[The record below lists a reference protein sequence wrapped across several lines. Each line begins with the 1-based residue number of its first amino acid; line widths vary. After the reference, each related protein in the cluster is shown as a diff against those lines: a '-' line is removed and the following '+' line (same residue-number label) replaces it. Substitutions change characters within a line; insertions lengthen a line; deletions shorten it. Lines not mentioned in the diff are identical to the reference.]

1 MKYFYIEKSYI
12 YVGFDYDPTIVS
24 LIKKIGGFLYNPET
38 REWYQYISLEKGSI
52 IENFLKEN
60 GFENDRPLPDV
71 SRLKLPLY
79 DEILSINS
87 VKSLINNLGLKRNP
101 RDYQLECIH
110 YLANH
115 YNAINGC
122 APGLGKTGMSVVLV
136 EMLQMFPCLVV
147 TPASVKY
154 GWKNEW
160 QKWVDL
166 RKRKIQVIDSN
177 DEWKQG
183 KDVYIINYDILYKK
197 DKESSV
203 QIRFPELLE
212 TGWEV
217 MFLDEAHMCKN
228 KKSLRSEWV
237 SKVAKKSRFVYPL
250 SGTLVMNR
258 PAELINILSIT
269 GWFKELF
276 TDWQSFVYR
285 YCNAKRVKVNG
296 QFIGWDVSCANNTLE
311 LNKIISNAC
320 YVRKEKRDVLKELP
334 PMIENT
340 VQVQISNMKAYKKAE
355 DNLIDYLLK
364 VDAEKAGKAE
374 NAPHLVK
381 LSTLKDLSLKGKMKG
396 IEVFLNEWKEISEEK
411 LVVFGVRRE
420 PLIKLASKYD
430 SLLIQ
435 GGMSAREKFD
445 TVQRYKSGKEQFL
458 FANIDAAGTGV
469 DGLQEC
475 CSNLAYIELPDK
487 FTTLDQTS
495 SRLERMGQK
504 NTINVFYL
512 LCPDTIDTY
521 MLEMVERKRKI
532 TDAINKGIEIDYSE
546 MDVNFMILK
555 KLKESRK

>member
-1 MKYFYIEKSYI
+1 MRYFYIEKTYI
-12 YVGFDYDPTIVS
+12 YVGFKYDPSIIS
-24 LIKKIGGFLYNPET
+24 FLKEIGGFLFNPQT
-38 REWYQYISLEKGSI
+38 KEWYREISLYKGSL
-52 IENFLKEN
+52 IEKFLREN
-60 GFENDRPLPDV
+60 GFENMRPEPKIDDLELPVYENVISMED
-71 SRLKLPLY
+71 
-79 DEILSINS
+79 
-87 VKSLINNLGLKRNP
+87 VKSLIDELHLKRKL
-101 RDYQLECIH
+101 RDYQMECVH

-115 YNAINGC
+115 VNSINGC
-122 APGLGKTGMSVVLV
+122 SPGLGKTGISVVLA

-364 VDAEKAGKAE
+364 MDAEKAGKVE

-381 LSTLKDLSLKGKMKG
+381 LSILKDLSLKGKMKG
-396 IEVFLNEWKEISEEK
+396 IEVFLNEWKEILEEK

-532 TDAINKGIEIDYSE
+532 TDAINKGIEIDSSE

-555 KLKESRK
+555 KLKASRK